1 MKRMLVLIAAL
12 ALLASPLAQA
22 QRWGAPYGPVFQAQ
36 GAAKK
41 GEGGGGREARGGREG
56 RPPQRDERH
65 QGRMTDEERRGL
77 HQDLDRANREIYKPA
92 PRR

>member
-1 MKRMLVLIAAL
+1 MKRMLVIIAAL

-22 QRWGAPYGPVFQAQ
+22 QRWGSAYGPVFQAQ

-41 GEGGGGREARGGREG
+41 GEGGGRDTRGGRDG

-77 HQDLDRANREIYKPA
+77 QQDLDRANREIYKPA

>member
-1 MKRMLVLIAAL
+1 MKTVLLVVAVLG
-12 ALLASPLAQA
+12 LLAAPLAQA
-22 QRWGAPYGPVFQAQ
+22 QRWGAAYAPLLQAQ
-36 GAAKK
+36 GQTKK
-41 GEGGGGREARGGREG
+41 GDGGGRDFRRGREAN
-56 RPPQRDERH
+56 PPRRDERQ